1 MHLRHLR
8 PIRRAAGMLAAG
20 TALALTVIAGHPSV
34 TMAASCGP
42 IRNSSGQIIGYILCP
57 ERVSRIAIDPGCPM
71 CQIDLIG
78 EQYDPVLPA
87 GQQVA
92 GQLAAVAA
100 R

>member
-1 MHLRHLR
+1 MPLRHLR
-8 PIRRAAGMLAAG
+8 PVRRTARMLAAG
-20 TALALTVIAGHPSV
+20 TILAFIALTGHPGA
-34 TMAASCGP
+34 TLAASCGP

-57 ERVSRIAIDPGCPM
+57 ERISKIVVGPDCPM

-92 GQLAAVAA
+92 GQLAATAA